1 MGSATTRAEK
11 RWRRA
16 PTSPPDRPADVELH
30 AWLDEKG
37 GVDWTYVAWPQG
49 PLTEMTHNQ
58 RSLVLFDA
66 AWVVADNRAVVG
78 AEAPAVLFALD
89 QQGGLALVRA
99 RGDDQWHLVEARALA
114 RAVLVAH
121 HTEVGSAG
129 MARGARQGIAPTT

>member
-11 RWRRA
+11 RWGMR

-78 AEAPAVLFALD
+78 AEAPAVWFALD
-89 QQGGLALVRA
+89 QQGGLTWFAHGEMTNGTSWKHARWLVRFWWRITLKWA
-99 RGDDQWHLVEARALA
+99 ALA
-114 RAVLVAH
+114 WRA
-121 HTEVGSAG
+121 G
-129 MARGARQGIAPTT
+129 RGKG